1 MSLSQCHFDKPTS
14 HSQVQTRWTLPAGK
28 KIFAPSVK
36 LLDIALN
43 PNKPSYF
50 PALVGAYACVKR
62 IQLRLNNRLVDL
74 WTSQAVLPYLI
85 AQSGDNEKQFGINS
99 VLYGTGNNVKYDP
112 TTKLLTLERPLVDAN
127 KATIKLP
134 IYLDLLNNIGIIDDS
149 IEIIIDWEQSISKLL
164 CPVDPEDPATEF
176 TIDAP
181 FLSYETLNG
190 DYSQPDN
197 VPYRMWLNDQFAVP
211 SIDVSGT
218 MNQYEVRSNAF
229 NKKTLG
235 RMMLV
240 NTPSSINSG
249 NPNTDAETLYNLF
262 GYYQST
268 PMVKENFNVA
278 LDGRNILT
286 FRNVNNDATKLSVSH
301 DTWGQAVFVTNGHI
315 HANKSVLIDL
325 SGSPLN
331 GFASYGCVELNSFV
345 DKELAMTY
353 RRFSDNN
360 TLYPT
365 VAEQLIINAIAEVKC
380 MLVKG
385 EKVYL

>member
-1 MSLSQCHFDKPTS
+1 MSLSQCHFDKPSS
-14 HSQVQTRWTLPAGK
+14 HSQVQTRWVLPAGK

-36 LLDIALN
+36 LLEIAIN

-74 WTSQAVLPYLI
+74 WTSQSILPYLV
-85 AQSGDNEKQFGINS
+85 AQSGDNEKQFGVNS
-99 VLYGTGNNVKYDP
+99 VIYGTGNNIKYDP
-112 TTKLLTLERPLVDAN
+112 TSKLLTLDRPLVDSN

-134 IYLDLLNNIGIIDDS
+134 IYLDLLNNIGVIDDS
-149 IEIIIDWEQSISKLL
+149 LEIIVDWETSPYKLL
-164 CPVDPEDPATEF
+164 CPVDPNDPPTSF
-176 TIDAP
+176 NIDAP

-190 DYSQPDN
+190 DYKQPDN
-197 VPYRMWLNDQFAVP
+197 VPYRMWLNDQFSVP
-211 SIDVSGT
+211 AITTDST
-218 MNQYEVRSNAF
+218 MNQYEIRSNAF

-240 NTPSSINSG
+240 NTPSSINIG
-249 NPNTDAETLYNLF
+249 DPNSDAVALYGLF

-268 PMVKENFNVA
+268 PMIKENFNVA

-286 FRNVNNDATKLSVSH
+286 FRNVNNDATKLSVAH
-301 DTWGQAVFVTNGHI
+301 DTWGPAVFVTNGHI
-315 HANKSVLIDL
+315 HAQKSVLVDL
-325 SGSPLN
+325 AEAPLN

-353 RRFSDNN
+353 RRFSDVVA
-360 TLYPT
+360 TYPT
-365 VAEQLIINAIAEVKC
+365 LAEQLIINAIAEVKC